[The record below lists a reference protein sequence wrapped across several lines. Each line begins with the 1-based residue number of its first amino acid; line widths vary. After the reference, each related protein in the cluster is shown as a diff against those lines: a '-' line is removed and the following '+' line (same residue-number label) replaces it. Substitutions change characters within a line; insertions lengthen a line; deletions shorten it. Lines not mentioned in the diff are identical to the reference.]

1 LPTPSILVI
10 GVDASSALTDPA
22 ERRRLVGTKVDGKR
36 TALGVVVTLLLVACQ
51 AQTTTSGS
59 PAASAPPAPSGAEP
73 SAPAASEGAIPQGG
87 TLSIGW
93 NGEIQWLDPALGYD
107 VTSWPAE
114 RLMFEPLMAYDQG
127 TDLVPLLADGMPTV
141 SEDGKTYTFKL
152 HSDVNFVNE
161 DGSVLRPMTADDV
174 AYSINRVLNPNLK
187 PNPSPV
193 AGGFFGN
200 IVGAADVLG
209 GTAET
214 ASGIKA
220 VDAGTV
226 EFQLVQ
232 ADKTFL
238 NVLATPF
245 ASVVPKELA
254 GLDATAFSAKPV
266 GTGPYLF
273 KSYTK
278 GQGATFVKNPNYWQ
292 PGQPYLDTIDYRTG
306 QDGNG
311 MLLQIEAGTLDLMGD
326 PMPPAQFTDVTTNP
340 DYKDQVVHHT
350 LVNVDYV
357 FMDTQQ
363 PNGGPFSKLEVRQAV
378 NYAIDKDAILQLA
391 HGAGVPANCIFPPDL
406 PGYDASCDPYPR
418 DVEKAKQLMKDAGLE
433 AGFDTK
439 FYTDTTDPDPQIG
452 ASIQQD
458 LAAIGI
464 RTQIVSQEFATFL
477 DTIETPHAAPIGW
490 VGWFQDYPDPS
501 DFIDPILSCA
511 SAVKGGANAALYCNK
526 KVDELAAAA
535 KGEVDDAKRIS
546 EYQEIQKM
554 IMADAPW
561 APFRHQEWYTL
572 VGKRV
577 GGYTIHPVWQY
588 DVRSLYIKPG
598 S

>member
-1 LPTPSILVI
+1 MGSTQARARSGAI
-10 GVDASSALTDPA
+10 GV
-22 ERRRLVGTKVDGKR
+22 LVM
-36 TALGVVVTLLLVACQ
+36 LVAAACGTQ
-51 AQTTTSGS
+51 AS
-59 PAASAPPAPSGAEP
+59 PAPSASAPA
-73 SAPAASEGAIPQGG
+73 SAPAASVAAPASAPAATTAASQAAGIPQGG

-114 RLMFEPLMAYDQG
+114 RLIFEPLMAYDSG
-127 TDLVPLLADGMPTV
+127 TTLVPLLADGMPTI
-141 SEDGKTYTFKL
+141 SADGKAYTFKI
-152 HSDVNFVNE
+152 HTGVNFVSE

-174 AYSINRVLNPNLK
+174 AYSINRVLNPNMK

-193 AGGFFGN
+193 STGFFGN

-209 GTAET
+209 GKVPT
-214 ASGIKA
+214 ASGIKVIDPA
-220 VDAGTV
+220 TI
-226 EFQLVQ
+226 EFDLVQ
-232 ADKTFL
+232 ADATFL

-254 GLDATAFSAKPV
+254 GADATAFSAKPV

-273 KSYTK
+273 KSYAK
-278 GQGATFVKNPNYWQ
+278 GQGAIFVKNPSYWQ
-292 PGQPYLDTIDYRTG
+292 TGQPYLDEIDYKTG
-306 QDGNG
+306 QDDNA
-311 MLLQIEAGTLDLMGD
+311 MLLSIEAGTLDLMGD
-326 PMPPAQFTDVTTNP
+326 PFPPAQFTDVTTNP
-340 DYKDQVVHHT
+340 QYKDQIVHHT
-350 LVNVDYV
+350 LADTDYV

-363 PNGGPFSKLEVRQAV
+363 PNNGPFSNVKVRQAV
-378 NYAIDKDAILQLA
+378 NYAIDKTAILQIT
-391 HGAGVPANCIFPPDL
+391 HGAGVAANCIFPPDL
-406 PGYDASCDPYPR
+406 PGYDPNCNPYPH
-418 DVEKAKQLMKDAGLE
+418 DVAKAKQLMKDAGLE

-477 DTIETPHAAPIGW
+477 DTIETPHKAPIGW

-526 KVDELAAAA
+526 SVDALAAAA
-535 KGEVDDAKRIS
+535 KGETDTTKRIAD
-546 EYQEIQKM
+546 YQQIQTT

-572 VGKRV
+572 AGKQV
-577 GGYTIHPVWQY
+577 GGFAIHPVWQY
-588 DVRSLYIKPG
+588 DVRSLWKKPG

>member
-1 LPTPSILVI
+1 M
-10 GVDASSALTDPA
+10 A
-22 ERRRLVGTKVDGKR
+22 
-36 TALGVVVTLLLVACQ
+36 ALGVVVALLAGACQ
-51 AQTTTSGS
+51 AQATPS
-59 PAASAPPAPSGAEP
+59 PSGAGSEVPGASAAPGAASP
-73 SAPAASEGAIPQGG
+73 SAGTAASPAGIPQGG

-93 NGEIQWLDPALGYD
+93 NAEIQWLDPALGYD

-114 RLMFEPLMAYDQG
+114 RLMFEQLMGYDDG
-127 TDLVPLLADGMPTV
+127 TKLVPLLADGAPTV
-141 SEDGKTYTFKL
+141 SPDGKTYTFKI
-152 HSDVNFVNE
+152 HSGVNFVNE

-174 AYSINRVLNPNLK
+174 AYSINRVLDPNLK

-200 IVGAADVLG
+200 IVGASDVLDG
-209 GTAET
+209 KAKT
-214 ASGIKA
+214 ASGIKV
-220 VDAGTV
+220 VDPSTV
-226 EFQLVQ
+226 EFDLVN
-232 ADKTFL
+232 ADATFL

-254 GLDATAFSAKPV
+254 GEDATAFSAKPV

-273 KSYTK
+273 KSYAK
-278 GQGATFVKNPNYWQ
+278 GQGAVFVKNPAYWQ
-292 PGQPYLDTIDYRTG
+292 AGQPYLDEIDYKTG
-306 QDGNG
+306 QDDNA
-311 MLLQIEAGTLDLMGD
+311 MLQQIEAGSLDLMGD
-326 PMPPAQFTDVTTNP
+326 PLPPAQFTDVTSNP
-340 DYKDQVVHHT
+340 DYKDQIVHHT

-363 PNGGPFSKLEVRQAV
+363 PGGGPFSNVKVRQAV
-378 NYAIDKDAILQLA
+378 NYAIDKAAILQIT
-391 HGAGVPANCIFPPDL
+391 HGAGVQANCIFPPDL
-406 PGYDASCDPYPR
+406 PGFDPGCNPYPH
-418 DVEKAKQLMKDAGLE
+418 DVEKAKSLMKEAGY
-433 AGFDTK
+433 ASGFDTK

-464 RTQIVSQEFATFL
+464 RAQIVSQEFATFL
-477 DTIETPHAAPIGW
+477 DTIETPHKAPIGW

-511 SAVKGGANAALYCNK
+511 TAVKGGANAALYCNK
-526 KVDELAAAA
+526 TVDALAATA
-535 KGEVDDAKRIS
+535 KGDTDPTKRLA
-546 EYQEIQKM
+546 EYQQIQTM

-561 APFRHQEWYTL
+561 APFRTQEWYTL

-577 GGYTIHPVWQY
+577 GGFEIHPVWQY
-588 DVRSLYIKPG
+588 DVRSLWIKPG

>member
-1 LPTPSILVI
+1 VLTSQLTLR
-10 GVDASSALTDPA
+10 SAA
-22 ERRRLVGTKVDGKR
+22 I
-36 TALGVVVTLLLVACQ
+36 GVVVVLVAAACQ
-51 AQTTTSGS
+51 AQSNAPSTGPT
-59 PAASAPPAPSGAEP
+59 AEASAPSTGGASGAPSESAAAQP
-73 SAPAASEGAIPQGG
+73 STIPQGG

-114 RLMFEPLMAYDQG
+114 RLVFEPLLAYDSG
-127 TDLVPLLADGMPTV
+127 TTIIPLLADGMPTV
-141 SEDGKTYTFKL
+141 SSDNKTYTFKL
-152 HSDVNFVNE
+152 HSGVNFVNE

-174 AYSINRVLNPNLK
+174 AYSINRVLDPKLK

-193 AGGFFGN
+193 QSGFFGN
-200 IVGAADVLG
+200 IEGADKVIAG
-209 GTAET
+209 SATEAT
-214 ASGIKA
+214 GIKVIDPA
-220 VDAGTV
+220 TIS
-226 EFQLVQ
+226 FTLVKPDQ
-232 ADKTFL
+232 TFL
-238 NVLATPF
+238 NVMATPF
-245 ASVVPKELA
+245 ASIVPNELA
-254 GLDATAFSAKPV
+254 GDDATAFSAKPV

-278 GQGATFVKNPNYWQ
+278 GQGATFVKNPAYWQ
-292 PGQPYLDTIDYRTG
+292 QGQPYLDTIDYRTG
-306 QDGNG
+306 QDDIG
-311 MLLQIEAGTLDLMGD
+311 MLQQIEAGTLDLMGD

-340 DYKDQVVHHT
+340 DYKDQIVHHT

-357 FMDTQQ
+357 FMDTQM
-363 PNGGPFSKLEVRQAV
+363 PNNGPFSNVKVRQAV
-378 NYAIDKDAILQLA
+378 NYAIDKDAILQIT
-391 HGAGVPANCIFPPDL
+391 HGAGVAAQCIYPPDL
-406 PGYDASCDPYPR
+406 SSFDSSCNPYPH
-418 DVEKAKQLMKDAGLE
+418 DVAKAKQLMQDAGFGS
-433 AGFDTK
+433 GFETK

-464 RTQIVSQEFATFL
+464 KTNIVSQEFATFL

-526 KVDELAAAA
+526 DIDAEAAAA
-535 KGEVDDAKRIS
+535 KGEPDQAKRIAA
-546 EYQEIQKM
+546 YKDIQTK

-561 APFRHQEWYTL
+561 APFRTQEWYTL
-572 VGKRV
+572 IGKDV
-577 GGYTIHPVWQY
+577 GGFSIHPVWQY
-588 DVRSLYIKPG
+588 DVRNLWRKQG